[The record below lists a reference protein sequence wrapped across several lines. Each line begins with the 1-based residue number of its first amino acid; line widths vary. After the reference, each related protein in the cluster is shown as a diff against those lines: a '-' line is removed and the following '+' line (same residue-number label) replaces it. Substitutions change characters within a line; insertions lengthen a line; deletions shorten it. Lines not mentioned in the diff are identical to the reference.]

1 MNTPDPIRILAN
13 SHSAPRIKAELTRRG
28 FVAALGA
35 FGTAGAL
42 AACAGPQSGGGEGS
56 ADGEMESTLAM
67 YTWGDYDAPDVLTDF
82 ESENGVRLTVDS
94 YGSNE
99 ELISKLSGARGTSG
113 YDIVVP
119 TGVYIGEMIA
129 AGLLQKLDRAAL
141 PNMDHVAPEYL
152 GQPWDPEN
160 EYSVCKAVGTNGYLY
175 DTTKIDRELTT
186 WDDFFDC
193 AMNEASGRTSMLD
206 DPQGI
211 VGAYF
216 WAKEYSTNDN
226 NAAHFD
232 EAEDFLVNQV
242 ASHISNFDSYPGSA
256 AIPQS
261 QQWLMQAW
269 PNDARIGIMESSEP
283 DKWKYVIGAPNSEL
297 WMDNWCIA
305 EGANSPVAAH
315 AFINFVL
322 DPEIAFRQMEY
333 VGADT
338 GTSGLKERADE
349 AGVEYPELIFFTPEQ
364 VATFRTVEITES
376 QERFVDIWNKMKS
389 RAAQ

>member
-1 MNTPDPIRILAN
+1 MNTPEPLRILA
-13 SHSAPRIKAELTRRG
+13 SSKAAPRIKAELTRRG

-42 AACAGPQSGGGEGS
+42 AACAGPSGGGEGS
-56 ADGEMESTLAM
+56 ADGAMETSLAM
-67 YTWGDYDAPDVLTDF
+67 YTWGDYDAPDVLKEF
-82 ESENGVRLTVDS
+82 ETANGLRLTVDS

-99 ELISKLSGARGTSG
+99 ELISKLTGSRGTSG

-119 TGVYIGEMIA
+119 TGVYIGEMIN
-129 AGLLQKLDRAAL
+129 AGLLQKLDRAAI
-141 PNMDHVAPEYL
+141 PNIEQVSPEFL
-152 GQPWDPEN
+152 AQPWDPEN
-160 EYSVCKAVGTNGYLY
+160 AYSICKAWGTNGYLY
-175 DTTKIDRELTT
+175 DTTKITRELKT
-186 WDDFFDC
+186 WDDFFEC
-193 AMNEASGRTSMLD
+193 AMNEASGKTSMLD

-216 WAKEYSTNDN
+216 WAKKYSTNDN

-269 PNDARIGIMESSEP
+269 PNDARIGIMESP
-283 DKWKYVIGAPNSEL
+283 DPGKWKYVVGSPESEL

-305 EGANSPVAAH
+305 EGAKSPVAAH

-322 DPEIAFRQMEY
+322 DIEIAFRQVEY

-338 GTSGLKERADE
+338 GTIGLRERAEE
-349 AGVEYPELIFFTPEQ
+349 AGLEYPELMFFTPEQ

-376 QERFVDIWNKMKS
+376 QDRFVDIWNKMKS
-389 RAAQ
+389 KAAQ